1 MQMDQATRKAA
12 LERLNVFIGE
22 WRMEASFPL
31 AAPASIAG
39 RAVVGRALFEW
50 ELGGQFLTQYEEFP
64 DPDLPDSS
72 AIIGFDPDSQAYT
85 QHYFDSRGVARV
97 YAMTLGEGVWTLL
110 REEAR
115 LHAARLLAAL
125 HGHVPR
131 RRQDHHRPL
140 GVGQRRLELEAR
152 LQPHLHEGKLAV
164 AAQSRR
170 RRSQMTKVI
179 FDMSMSLDGYMTA
192 SGVRPEEPMGD
203 GGQRLHEW
211 AFDAGDERSANVLAE
226 MSSSVGAGITGRR
239 TYDLSV
245 PWWGPD
251 GPSGSIRTP
260 LFVVSHA
267 EPEQVPDGGVYTFV
281 DSPEEAVEQARATAG
296 EKDVDIIGGDIGQQ
310 LIRAGLVD
318 EIHVH
323 LVPVLFG
330 AGSRL
335 FENLGDDHIQ
345 LEAPRV
351 TEGSKA
357 THLRYRVV
365 KRA

>member
-1 MQMDQATRKAA
+1 
-12 LERLNVFIGE
+12 
-22 WRMEASFPL
+22 
-31 AAPASIAG
+31 
-39 RAVVGRALFEW
+39 
-50 ELGGQFLTQYEEFP
+50 
-64 DPDLPDSS
+64 
-72 AIIGFDPDSQAYT
+72 
-85 QHYFDSRGVARV
+85 
-97 YAMTLGEGVWTLL
+97 
-110 REEAR
+110 
-115 LHAARLLAAL
+115 
-125 HGHVPR
+125 
-131 RRQDHHRPL
+131 
-140 GVGQRRLELEAR
+140 
-152 LQPHLHEGKLAV
+152 
-164 AAQSRR
+164 
-170 RRSQMTKVI
+170 MTKVI

-203 GGQRLHEW
+203 GGQQLHEW
-211 AFDAGDERSANVLAE
+211 AFGAGDERSAKVLAE
-226 MSSSVGAGITGRR
+226 MGSSVGAGIAGRR
-239 TYDLSV
+239 TYDTSV

-260 LFVVSHA
+260 LFVVSHS

-281 DSPEEAVEQARATAG
+281 DSPEEAVEQARAAAG
-296 EKDVDIIGGDIGQQ
+296 EKGVDIIGGDIGQQ

-330 AGSRL
+330 AGTRL

-365 KRA
+365 KRT

>member
-1 MQMDQATRKAA
+1 
-12 LERLNVFIGE
+12 
-22 WRMEASFPL
+22 
-31 AAPASIAG
+31 
-39 RAVVGRALFEW
+39 
-50 ELGGQFLTQYEEFP
+50 
-64 DPDLPDSS
+64 
-72 AIIGFDPDSQAYT
+72 
-85 QHYFDSRGVARV
+85 
-97 YAMTLGEGVWTLL
+97 
-110 REEAR
+110 
-115 LHAARLLAAL
+115 
-125 HGHVPR
+125 
-131 RRQDHHRPL
+131 
-140 GVGQRRLELEAR
+140 
-152 LQPHLHEGKLAV
+152 
-164 AAQSRR
+164 
-170 RRSQMTKVI
+170 MTKVI
-179 FDMSMSLDGYMTA
+179 FDMSMSLDGYMAA

-281 DSPEEAVEQARATAG
+281 DSPAEAVEQARAAAD
-296 EKDVDIIGGDIGQQ
+296 EKDVDIIGGDIGRQ

-335 FENLGDDHIQ
+335 FESLGDDHIQ

-365 KRA
+365 KRS